1 MCILLSLAREA
12 SPYTVIALVLKLFIS
27 VIFLSFITF
36 YATSFE
42 LFLII
47 AVYAYSDYQYC
58 ICLMIS

>member
-12 SPYTVIALVLKLFIS
+12 SPYTVLKLFIS